1 MGEKIMRLRI
11 IALGILGGMSGIL
24 SGCVTPMTGDVYS
37 QNNAMQMQTVQYGTI
52 ESLRGVQIAGT
63 QSPLGMIGGA
73 VVGGLLGS
81 GVGGGLGRNLAT
93 VGGAIAGGVAGSAI
107 ENNVTQQN
115 GVEIVVRLDNG
126 RTVSIVQA
134 VGAQLFSLG
143 QRVQVLSAPDGTSR
157 VTAG

>member
-1 MGEKIMRLRI
+1 MGLRI
-11 IALGILGGMSGIL
+11 LLPSVLCGL
-24 SGCVTPMTGDVYS
+24 SVVLTGCATPMSGDVYS
-37 QNNAMQMQTVQYGTI
+37 RSNAMQMQTVQYGTI
-52 ESLRGVQIAGT
+52 ERLRGVQIAGS
-63 QSPLGMIGGA
+63 QSPVGMIGGA

-81 GVGGGLGRNLAT
+81 GVGGGLGRDLAT

-134 VGAQLFSLG
+134 VGAQMFSLG
-143 QRVQVLSAPDGTSR
+143 QRVQVLTAPDGTSR